1 MRIPIK
7 GTLVVCPR
15 NGEKTETES
24 CKKCK
29 YLGWVEEEKIVC
41 RWTKEKEQFD
51 SGERRYII
59 TRGYETNRFS
69 GSNI

>member
-29 YLGWVEEEKIVC
+29 YLGWVEEEK
-41 RWTKEKEQFD
+41 
-51 SGERRYII
+51 
-59 TRGYETNRFS
+59 
-69 GSNI
+69 